1 MFDGTGARRLT
12 ATNAYEKLYGTWA
25 TDLSPRTRKR
35 YRYELER
42 WSRLTGDPPIVEID
56 TGTFQAFRAASAELG
71 HKPATTE
78 STLRV
83 IRAVLRCAMAHGAIR
98 TMPDRGRPRRIAAP
112 EPHPPSLDEL
122 DRFLRAV
129 HVSRW
134 PKTHV
139 TPAVFW
145 RCFVCIDLW
154 TGLRRED
161 AFWKLAW
168 EHIHEDRIEF
178 RAGKTGKLHCWP
190 MTPLV
195 QRHLKLMRHTFK
207 RPASTPIF
215 NPGKSGH
222 SLQRELE
229 RICDAAEIR
238 PLTIKSFRQAAVTLW
253 TAADS
258 RAGEILHGVGMPRV
272 MNHYLD
278 KLAILR
284 SAADAV
290 KMPDALDDEPPDKRQ
305 GTLWMVL
312 WLCITAGMGV

>member
-12 ATNAYEKLYGTWA
+12 AVVAYEKLYSKWA
-25 TDLSPRTRKR
+25 TDLSPRTKKR

-42 WSRLTGDPPIVEID
+42 WSRLTGDPPIAEIG
-56 TGTFQAFRAASAELG
+56 TSTFQEFRAASAEKG

-83 IRAVLRCAMAHGAIR
+83 IRSVLRCAMAHGAIR
-98 TMPDRGRPRRIAAP
+98 TMPDRGRPRRIQAP
-112 EPHPPSLDEL
+112 EPHPPSNDEL
-122 DRFLRAV
+122 NRFLRSLQG
-129 HVSRW
+129 SRW

-139 TPAVFW
+139 PPSVFW
-145 RCFVCIDLW
+145 RCFVCLDLW

-168 EHIHEDRIEF
+168 EHVHADRIEF
-178 RAGKTGKLHCWP
+178 RAGKTSKLHAWP

-195 QRHLKLMRHTFK
+195 ERHLRMMRPIFK
-207 RPASTPIF
+207 VPKSTPIF

-238 PLTIKSFRQAAVTLW
+238 RLTVKGFRQASVTIW
-253 TAADS
+253 SAADS
-258 RAGEILHGVGMPRV
+258 RAGEIIHGVGMPAV

-278 KLAILR
+278 KLAILKA
-284 SAADAV
+284 AADAV
-290 KMPDALDDEPPDKRQ
+290 QMPDALNDEPESRRQ
-305 GTLWMVL
+305 GMLF
-312 WLCITAGMGV
+312 